1 MVFSR
6 GHWEYYAAVN
16 KNKVDLIVRIS
27 IKVVIKEEKRG
38 AEQMNSLIPGIQI
51 KNHTHRYPTR

>member
-27 IKVVIKEEKRG
+27 IKVVIKEEKKRG
-38 AEQMNSLIPGIQI
+38 RTNEQFDSRDTN
-51 KNHTHRYPTR
+51 